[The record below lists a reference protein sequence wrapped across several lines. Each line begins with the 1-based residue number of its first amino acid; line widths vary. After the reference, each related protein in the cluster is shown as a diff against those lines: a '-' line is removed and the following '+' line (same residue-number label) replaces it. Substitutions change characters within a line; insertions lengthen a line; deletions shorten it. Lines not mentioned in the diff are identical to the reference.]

1 MVTSEKFQ
9 ALSEA
14 ILDGDEDLALEET
27 DKLLADG
34 VKPIDIFTDC
44 VEPTLNHLGDQ
55 FSRLEVFL
63 PNLIIAGDVVK
74 EMQDK
79 LLPIMEAEQSET
91 STKGTGVICTVYG
104 DLHDIGKNM
113 VALMLQINGY
123 DVIDL
128 GEDVPPLTV
137 VKKAEE
143 IKADLVCLS
152 GLMLPSLPYMD
163 ETIQQGPREQHLE
176 KYEGHGRRRFR
187 HQRVGRKTRRRW
199 LLRRRDGR
207 SAPRRAA
214 ARQISASCV

>member
-1 MVTSEKFQ
+1 MAITEKFQ

-63 PNLIIAGDVVK
+63 PDLIIAGDVVK

-128 GEDVPPLTV
+128 GEDVSPLTV

-163 ETIQQGPREQHLE
+163 ETIQQVRASSILKDTKVMVGGGPVTQEWAD
-176 KYEGHGRRRFR
+176 KHGADGYSDDAMGAVRLAG
-187 HQRVGRKTRRRW
+187 Q
-199 LLRRRDGR
+199 LLGK
-207 SAPRRAA
+207 
-214 ARQISASCV
+214 

>member
-1 MVTSEKFQ
+1 MLSNEKFQ

-14 ILDGDEDLALEET
+14 ILDGDEDLALDET

-34 VKPIDIFTDC
+34 VDPIDMFTQC

-63 PNLIIAGDVVK
+63 PDLIIAGDVVK
-74 EMQDK
+74 EIQEK
-79 LLPIMEAEQSET
+79 LLPIMEANQTESQ
-91 STKGTGVICTVYG
+91 TKGTGVICTVYG

-128 GEDVPPLTV
+128 GEDVSPLSV

-163 ETIQQGPREQHLE
+163 ETIQQVRASSVLKNTKVMVGGGPVTQEWAD
-176 KYEGHGRRRFR
+176 KHGADGYSDDAMGAVRLAA
-187 HQRVGRKTRRRW
+187 Q
-199 LLRRRDGR
+199 LLGK
-207 SAPRRAA
+207 
-214 ARQISASCV
+214 